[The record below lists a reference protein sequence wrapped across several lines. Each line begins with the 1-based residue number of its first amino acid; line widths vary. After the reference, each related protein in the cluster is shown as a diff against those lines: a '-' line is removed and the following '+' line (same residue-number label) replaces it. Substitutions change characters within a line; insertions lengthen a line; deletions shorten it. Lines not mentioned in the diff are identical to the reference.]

1 MTEHEAIV
9 NLRGENKILSQYA
22 ESKFQKE
29 IFTKRIERNN
39 MAIKALVLRPS
50 QPDFQRI

>member
-1 MTEHEAIV
+1 MTEQEAIV
-9 NLRGENKILSQYA
+9 DLKGENKILSQYA

-29 IFTKRIERNN
+29 VFAKKIERNN